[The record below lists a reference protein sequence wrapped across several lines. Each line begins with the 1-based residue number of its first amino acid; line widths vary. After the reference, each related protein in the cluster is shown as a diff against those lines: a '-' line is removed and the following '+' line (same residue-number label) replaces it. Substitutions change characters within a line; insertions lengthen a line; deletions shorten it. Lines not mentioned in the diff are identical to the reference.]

1 MNLKNLCVLVGQ
13 QSGYTNFPCFLC
25 LWDSRARQ
33 EHWTKE
39 NWPKTEGFEIGE
51 RNIIQF
57 PLIYPNYVRHPPI
70 HIKLGL
76 MEQFSNR
83 GMQWALKS

>member
-76 MEQFSNR
+76 MEQFLNR
-83 GMQWALKS
+83 GMQ